1 MPIKWVTFDA
11 MGVIYEVADD
21 VSDLL
26 VPFLRSKN
34 NKLPLKTIYNSYIKA
49 SLGQITSLEFWK
61 ALGYGSEYPEI
72 EKEFLDNWYI
82 FDAEFFEVAKELR
95 KKYKLAMLSN
105 DLKDWS
111 KFLRVKF
118 KINHFFDILV
128 ISGDVGYRKP
138 DKKIYEILLEKTKS
152 PAEDCLFIDD
162 KLENLRAASE
172 LRIKTIKFVRR
183 KEKVPFCSEFEISS
197 FKELIQVLK
206 NFY

>member
-1 MPIKWVTFDA
+1 MAIKWIIFDA

-34 NKLPLKTIYNSYIKA
+34 NKLPLKVIYNSYIKA
-49 SLGQITSLEFWK
+49 SLGQLTSQEFWK
-61 ALGYGSEYPEI
+61 ALGYSREYPEI
-72 EKEFLDNWYI
+72 ETEFLDNWYI
-82 FDAEFFEVAKELR
+82 FDAEFLEVAEELK
-95 KKYKLAMLSN
+95 KKYKLGMLSN

-111 KFLRVKF
+111 NFLRIKF
-118 KINHFFDILV
+118 NINNFFDVLA

-138 DKKIYEILLEKTKS
+138 DKKIYEILLEKIMS

-172 LRIKTIKFVRR
+172 LGIKTIKFVRR
-183 KEKVPFCSEFEISS
+183 KEKIPFCSEFEISR
-197 FKELIQVLK
+197 FKELIQVLE